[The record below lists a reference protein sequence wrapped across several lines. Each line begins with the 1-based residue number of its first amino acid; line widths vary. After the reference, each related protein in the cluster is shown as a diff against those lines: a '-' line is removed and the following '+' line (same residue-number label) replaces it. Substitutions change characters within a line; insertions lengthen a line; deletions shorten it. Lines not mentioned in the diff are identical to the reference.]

1 LQVKVE
7 DALCLLVRYKR
18 REDTMSRGPIL
29 FVLAGTLFAFAVVSL
44 ALSVT
49 PAQSAVQ
56 LPSGFTKSLVVG
68 GLTRPTD
75 MEFAP
80 DGRLF
85 VAQQGGRLRVLKPDG
100 RMTTFVDI
108 SSDVDSRGERGLLGV
123 TFDPN
128 FASNHFV
135 YLFYTHEPTATT
147 PANNRIIRYTANGN
161 KPLAGSRKLIFRL
174 NNLRP
179 LHHNG
184 GTIQFGARDKLYVS
198 TGDNQIPDNA
208 QSLSNLKGKIL
219 RINKDGTIPT
229 DNPFYNKASGKNRAI
244 WALGLRNPFKFA
256 IKPGAGTIF
265 INDVGERTWE
275 EINRGVEGA
284 NYGWPRFEGPETDPR
299 FRSPI
304 YAYRHGR
311 DTPICSITG
320 GAFYNPAKVQFPAG
334 YVGDYFFADLC
345 GGWIKRYDPG
355 SDTARRFATGLVTPV
370 DLEVERDGTLYYL
383 TRGSTEGSVNRI
395 RYTRS

>member
-1 LQVKVE
+1 
-7 DALCLLVRYKR
+7 
-18 REDTMSRGPIL
+18 MSRGPVLLI
-29 FVLAGTLFAFAVVSL
+29 LAGTLFAFAVISL
-44 ALSVT
+44 VFSVA
-49 PAQSAVQ
+49 PAQSAVR
-56 LPSGFTKSLVVG
+56 LPSGFTKSSVVG
-68 GLTRPTD
+68 GLTKPTD

-85 VAQQGGRLRVLKPDG
+85 VTEQRGKLRVLKPDG
-100 RMTTFVDI
+100 KMTTFVDI
-108 SSDVDSRGERGLLGV
+108 RGDVDSRGERGLLGV
-123 TFDPN
+123 TLDPN

-135 YLFYTHEPTATT
+135 YLFYTHKATATT

-161 KPLAGSRKLIFRL
+161 KPRAGSRKLIFRL
-174 NNLRP
+174 SNLSGAVR
-179 LHHNG
+179 HNG

-198 TGDNQIPDNA
+198 SGDNQIPDSA

-229 DNPFYNKASGKNRAI
+229 DNPFYNKTSGKNRAI

-284 NYGWPRFEGPETDPR
+284 NYGWPLFEGPESDPR

-304 YAYRHGR
+304 FAYRHGR

-355 SDTARRFATGLVTPV
+355 SDTASRFATGLVHPV
-370 DLEVERDGTLYYL
+370 DLEVTRDGTLYYL
-383 TRGSTEGSVNRI
+383 TRGTEGAVSRI